1 MSESSKLSLSDIIK
15 STRPSCFLKYFGIFS
30 VALTTLVTSAQ
41 PSPTL
46 FKRMSVSQT
55 GIDFTNSIFE
65 SDTLNILNQANIYN
79 GGGVGIGDFN
89 KDGLM
94 DVYLAGNM
102 VSNKLYLNKGSFT
115 FEDITDLAGV
125 GGHGHWSTGVAVVD
139 IDNNGWPDIYV
150 SASFHSDIKLRT
162 NLLYLN
168 KGLNKVGIPIFEES
182 AAGYGLADDGF
193 STQAYF
199 FDYDRDGDLDMYQVT
214 NEIYD
219 TRTPIHY
226 RMKLT
231 DGSAR
236 NNDRLYRNEGNGKFL
251 NVSKEAG
258 ITIEG
263 WGHAAAI
270 TDINQD
276 GWPDIYVA
284 NDFVSN
290 DLCFIN
296 NKDGTFTNRLDVF
309 FKHTGWNA
317 MGTDAVDV
325 NNDGYVDIISLEML
339 PENNL
344 RKKRMLGG
352 NEYYNYIN
360 NAQYNYNPQYVRNVL
375 QMNSGPTPAGHPVF
389 SDAAFMAG
397 VYQTDWSW
405 CPLVAD
411 FDNDGYRDLIITN
424 GLPRDVTDLDYIEY
438 NNGQSGAGKGF
449 TLAMTDSLPVVKL
462 ANYAYKN
469 TNGIVFEN
477 VTKDWG
483 FEELTFSNGA
493 AFADLDN
500 DGDLDVVINNINDP
514 VFVYENMLDQK
525 RHHLTISLEGPS
537 GNFAGIGA
545 TLRLYFGE
553 SHQLFHEQ
561 QPTRGY
567 LSTNDS
573 RAHFGLGK
581 FFQIDSLVVQ
591 WPDSRRQVLKNLF
604 ADQLLTVSYK
614 NALPVKDKASDF
626 FAKAIYKSSAR
637 NYGLHYKPL
646 EKDFPDYDVQP
657 TLPHKISQSGPSLSV
672 GDIDNDGF
680 EDLYIGGSSGVPGVF
695 FTQNMKGFFT
705 KDSTR
710 FLQKED
716 RFYEDQGTLL
726 FDADNDGDLDLYIV
740 SGSYEIPPDNAFSN
754 DQLFLNNGKGQ
765 FGRALDALPSDLT
778 NGSCVKAADFDGDG
792 DLDLFVGGRVVSA
805 AYPMPPKSFL
815 LRNDNGKFT
824 DVTDQY
830 FPPLKTI
837 GMVTD
842 ALWSDY
848 DNDGKPDLILTG
860 EWLPVIFLKNLGT
873 SFVALKTGLE
883 AQTGWWNSL
892 AAGDF
897 DNDGDTDYIAGNLGL
912 NSNYTASAEEPMI
925 LVAKDIDNNGSIDPM
940 VFCYMKAD
948 DGSRKP
954 FPIASRDDLVSQVI
968 TMRKKFP
975 TFKSYGLASL
985 KEIWS
990 DNDLENSL
998 VAQAT
1003 EMRSCYIENKGG
1015 GYLVMKPLPLEA
1027 QVAPVFGMK
1036 AVDVDGDSNLDLLLV
1051 GNDYG
1056 MDPNSGRHDAFTGLC
1071 LQGDGQGNFNKMPL
1085 FQSGFFV
1092 PGDAKAL
1099 ATLHTAKDEDVLI
1112 ATQNQDS
1119 LLVFSQNN
1127 LITKHTAKWVNL
1139 KADDFSAELTFK
1151 NGRKRKVEFYY
1162 GSTYLSQSSRK
1173 LRIEK
1178 NVRRITVT
1186 NFQGKRRELL

>member
-1 MSESSKLSLSDIIK
+1 MPIINI
-15 STRPSCFLKYFGIFS
+15 RKYGFWCQFIWLLAFSFG
-30 VALTTLVTSAQ
+30 TLFAQ
-41 PSPTL
+41 TPTL
-46 FKRMSVSQT
+46 FRRLPAAQT
-55 GIDFTNSIFE
+55 GIDFANRLTE

-94 DVYLAGNM
+94 DVYLAANM
-102 VSNKLYLNKGSFT
+102 VSNKLYLNKGELK
-115 FEDITDLAGV
+115 FEDITDRAQV
-125 GGHGHWSTGVAVVD
+125 GGQGHWCTGVSVVD
-139 IDNNGWPDIYV
+139 IDGNGWPDIYV
-150 SASFHSDIKLRT
+150 SASFRSDPKLRT

-168 KGLNKVGIPIFEES
+168 TGLNKAGIPVFEES
-182 AAGYGLADDGF
+182 AAAYGLADDGF

-199 FDYDRDGDLDMYQVT
+199 FDYDMDGDLDMYQVT

-219 TRTPIHY
+219 PRTPIYY
-226 RMKLT
+226 RAKLT
-231 DGSAR
+231 DGSAK
-236 NNDRLYRNEGNGKFL
+236 NNDRLYRNEGKGKFVD
-251 NVSKEAG
+251 VSRASG

-296 NKDGTFTNRLDVF
+296 NKNGTFTNSLDKY

-317 MGTDAVDV
+317 MGTDAVDI
-325 NNDGYVDIISLEML
+325 NNDGYVDLISLEML

-344 RKKRMLGG
+344 RKKRMLSG
-352 NEYYNYIN
+352 NEYYNYLN
-360 NAQYNYNPQYVRNVL
+360 NAQYNYNPQYVRNTL
-375 QMNSGPTPAGHPVF
+375 QLNSGPTPLGHPVF
-389 SDAAFMAG
+389 GDAAFLAG

-411 FDNDGYRDLIITN
+411 FDNDGFRDLIITN

-469 TNGIVFEN
+469 TNGLIFEN
-477 VTKDWG
+477 VTRDWG

-493 AFADLDN
+493 VYADLDN
-500 DGDLDVVINNINDP
+500 DGDLDVIINNINDP
-514 VFVYENMLDQK
+514 AFIYENTLDQK
-525 RHHLTISLEGPS
+525 SHHLTVSLNGPT
-537 GNFAGIGA
+537 GNPSAIGA
-545 TLRLYFGE
+545 TIQLYFADGQ
-553 SHQLFHEQ
+553 QLYFEQ

-567 LSTNDS
+567 LSTDDS
-573 RAHFGLGK
+573 RAHFGLGEVSR
-581 FFQIDSLVVQ
+581 IDSLVVR
-591 WPDSRRQVLKNLF
+591 WPDNRRQVLKNIF
-604 ADQLLTVSYK
+604 ADQPLTIFHKDAESKKVKPSILFSNSLFK
-614 NALPVKDKASDF
+614 NS
-626 FAKAIYKSSAR
+626 IN
-637 NYGLHYKPL
+637 NYGLEYKAL
-646 EKDFPDYDVQP
+646 EKDFPDYDVQR
-657 TLPHKISQSGPSLSV
+657 TLPHKISQSGPSISV
-672 GDIDNDGF
+672 GDINNDGF
-680 EDLYIGGSSGVPGVF
+680 EDLYIGGSSGIPGLF
-695 FTQNMKGFFT
+695 FVQDSKGNFK
-705 KDSTR
+705 KDTTR
-710 FLQKED
+710 FLPKEE

-754 DQLFLNNGKGQ
+754 DQLFLNDGKGN
-765 FGRALDALPSDLT
+765 FKRAIDALPANLT

-805 AYPMPPKSFL
+805 AYPVPPRSFL
-815 LRNDNGKFT
+815 LRNDGGKFT
-824 DVTDQY
+824 EVTEQF
-830 FPPLKTI
+830 FPPLKNI

-873 SFVALKTGLE
+873 SFVAFKTGLE
-883 AQTGWWNSL
+883 TQTGWWNSL

-897 DNDGDTDYIAGNLGL
+897 DNDGDIDYIAGNLGL
-912 NSNYTASAEEPMI
+912 NSNYAASPEEPMI
-925 LVAKDIDNNGSIDPM
+925 LVAKDIDSNGSIDPM

-990 DNDLENSL
+990 GSDLENAL
-998 VAQAT
+998 IAQAT
-1003 EMRSCYIENKGG
+1003 EMRTCYIENKGD
-1015 GYLVMKPLPLEA
+1015 GYLEMKPLPLEA
-1027 QVAPVFGMK
+1027 QTAPIFGIK
-1036 AVDVDGDSNLDLLLV
+1036 ADDVDGDGNLDLLLV

-1056 MDPNSGRHDAFTGLC
+1056 IDPNSGRHDAFMGLS
-1071 LQGDGQGNFNKMPL
+1071 LKGDGKGNFSQMPL
-1085 FQSGFFV
+1085 TQSGFFV

-1099 ATLHTAKDEDVLI
+1099 ATLHTGKNEDVLI

-1119 LLVFSQNN
+1119 LLVFSPNN
-1127 LITKHTAKWVNL
+1127 SITKRVAKWEDL
-1139 KADDFSAELTFK
+1139 KADDFSAEITYK
-1151 NGRKRKVEFYY
+1151 NGSKRKVEFYY

-1173 LRIEK
+1173 LPIDK
-1178 NVRRITVT
+1178 NIKKITVT
-1186 NFQGKRRELL
+1186 NFQGKKRELL

>member
-1 MSESSKLSLSDIIK
+1 MSELLKLSLSDIIK
-15 STRPSCFLKYFGIFS
+15 SNKLCYFLKYSGMLLVI
-30 VALTTLVTSAQ
+30 LTTLVTSAQ
-41 PSPTL
+41 PAPTL
-46 FKRMSVSQT
+46 FRRLSPSQT
-55 GIDFTNSIFE
+55 GIDFANRLFE

-79 GGGVGIGDFN
+79 GGGVGIGDFD

-94 DVYLAGNM
+94 DIYLAGNM
-102 VSNKLYLNKGSFT
+102 VTNKLYLNKGSFK
-115 FEDITDLAGV
+115 FEDVTDQSGV
-125 GGHGHWSTGVAVVD
+125 GGQGHWSTGVSVVD

-150 SASFHSDIKLRT
+150 SASFRNDPKLRT
-162 NLLYLN
+162 NLLYIN
-168 KGLNKVGIPIFEES
+168 KGLDKSGILLFEES
-182 AAGYGLADDGF
+182 ATAYGLADDGF

-199 FDYDRDGDLDMYQVT
+199 FDYDKDGDLDMYQVT

-219 TRTPIHY
+219 PRTPIHY
-226 RMKLT
+226 RAKLT
-231 DGSAR
+231 DGSAK
-236 NNDRLYRNEGNGKFL
+236 NNDRLYRNDNGKFTD
-251 NVSKEAG
+251 VSKNAG
-258 ITIEG
+258 ITVEG

-276 GWPDIYVA
+276 GWPDIYVT

-296 NKDGTFTNRLDVF
+296 NKNGTFINSLDKY

-317 MGTDAVDV
+317 MGTDAVDI
-325 NNDGYVDIISLEML
+325 NNDGFVDLISLEML
-339 PENNL
+339 PENNP
-344 RKKRMLGG
+344 RKKRMLSG

-360 NAQYNYNPQYVRNVL
+360 NAQYDYNPQYVRNVL

-389 SDAAFMAG
+389 RDVAFLAG

-411 FDNDGYRDLIITN
+411 FDNDGYRDMIITN

-438 NNGQSGAGKGF
+438 NNGQSGAAKGF
-449 TLAMTDSLPVVKL
+449 TLAMTDSLPVVRL

-469 TNGIVFEN
+469 INGLVFEN

-493 AFADLDN
+493 AYADLDN
-500 DGDLDVVINNINDP
+500 DGDLDVIINNIGDP
-514 VFVYENMLDQK
+514 AFVYENTLDK
-525 RHHLTISLEGPS
+525 ISHYLTVSLVGPP
-537 GNFAGIGA
+537 GNLDGIGA
-545 TLRLYFGE
+545 TLQLYFAE
-553 SHQLFHEQ
+553 NQQLFYEQ

-567 LSTNDS
+567 LSTDDN

-581 FFQIDSLVVQ
+581 ISRIDSLIVR
-591 WPDSRRQVLKNLF
+591 WPDNRWQVLKDVVADRSLTISHKNSIFKKEKPSNLF
-604 ADQLLTVSYK
+604 VNSLYK
-614 NALPVKDKASDF
+614 N
-626 FAKAIYKSSAR
+626 SSKK
-637 NYGLHYKPL
+637 YGLDYL
-646 EKDFPDYDVQP
+646 SIEKDFPDYDVQP

-672 GDIDNDGF
+672 GDINNDGI
-680 EDLYIGGSSGVPGVF
+680 EDLYIGGSSGVPGTF
-695 FTQNMKGFFT
+695 FTQNANGFFT
-705 KDSTR
+705 KNSTL

-754 DQLFLNNGKGQ
+754 DQLFLNNGKGK
-765 FGRALDALPSDLT
+765 FERAIDALPADLT

-805 AYPMPPKSFL
+805 AYPVPPRSFL
-815 LRNDNGKFT
+815 LRNNGGKFT
-824 DVTDQY
+824 DVTEQY
-830 FPPLKTI
+830 FPPLKNI

-848 DNDGKPDLILTG
+848 DNDGKPDLVITG

-873 SFVALKTGLE
+873 SFVAFKTGLE
-883 AQTGWWNSL
+883 SHTGWWNSL
-892 AAGDF
+892 TAGDF
-897 DNDGDTDYIAGNLGL
+897 DNDGDIDYIAGNLGL
-912 NSNYTASAEEPMI
+912 NTNYTASPEEPMI
-925 LVAKDIDNNGSIDPM
+925 LVAKDFDSNGSIDPM

-954 FPIASRDDLVSQVI
+954 FPIASRDDLVSQII

-985 KEIWS
+985 REIWS
-990 DNDLENSL
+990 ESDLENAL

-1003 EMRSCYIENKGG
+1003 EMRSCYIENKGD
-1015 GYLVMKPLPLEA
+1015 GYLEIKALPLEA
-1027 QVAPVFGMK
+1027 QAAPVFGMK
-1036 AVDVDGDSNLDLLLV
+1036 AEDVNGDGNLDLLLV

-1071 LQGDGQGNFNKMPL
+1071 LKGDGKGNFDKMPL
-1085 FQSGFFV
+1085 TRSGFFA

-1099 ATLHTAKDEDVLI
+1099 ATLHTAKNEDILI

-1119 LLVFSQNN
+1119 LLVFSPNAFSTN
-1127 LITKHTAKWVNL
+1127 RIAKWVDL
-1139 KADDFSAELTFK
+1139 KADDFSAEVTYK
-1151 NGRKRKVEFYY
+1151 NGSKRKVEFYY

-1173 LRIEK
+1173 FPIEK
-1178 NVRRITVT
+1178 SMKKITVT
-1186 NFQGKRRELL
+1186 NFQGFKRELL

>member
-1 MSESSKLSLSDIIK
+1 MIV
-15 STRPSCFLKYFGIFS
+15 RKYGMWCQLVVLLAFSIGPIF
-30 VALTTLVTSAQ
+30 AQ
-41 PSPTL
+41 SPTL
-46 FKRMSVSQT
+46 FRRLPASQT
-55 GIDFTNSIFE
+55 GIDFANRLTE

-89 KDGLM
+89 KDGFM

-102 VSNKLYLNKGSFT
+102 VSNKLYLNQGALK
-115 FEDITDLAGV
+115 FEDITDRAKV
-125 GGHGHWSTGVAVVD
+125 GGQGHWCTGVSVVD
-139 IDNNGWPDIYV
+139 IDGNGWPDIYV
-150 SASFHSDIKLRT
+150 SASFRSDPKLRT

-168 KGLNKVGIPIFEES
+168 QGLDKSGVPIFEES
-182 AAGYGLADDGF
+182 AAAYGLADDGF

-199 FDYDRDGDLDMYQVT
+199 FDYDKDGDLDMYQVT

-219 TRTPIHY
+219 PRTPIHY
-226 RMKLT
+226 RAKLT
-231 DGSAR
+231 DGSAK
-236 NNDRLYRNEGNGKFL
+236 NNDRLYRNEGNGKFTD
-251 NVSKEAG
+251 VSKTAG

-296 NKDGTFTNRLDVF
+296 NKNGTFTNSLDKY

-317 MGTDAVDV
+317 MGTDAVDI
-325 NNDGYVDIISLEML
+325 NNDGNVDLISLEML

-344 RKKRMLGG
+344 RKKRMLSG

-389 SDAAFMAG
+389 GDAAFMAG
-397 VYQTDWSW
+397 IYQTDWSW

-438 NNGQSGAGKGF
+438 NNGQSGTSKGF
-449 TLAMTDSLPVVKL
+449 TLAMTDSLPVVRL

-469 TNGIVFEN
+469 TNGLTFEN
-477 VTKDWG
+477 VTKSWG

-493 AFADLDN
+493 AYADLDN
-500 DGDLDVVINNINDP
+500 DGDLDVIINNINDP
-514 VFVYENMLDQK
+514 AFLYENTLDQK
-525 RHHLTISLEGPS
+525 SHFLTVSLSGPT
-537 GNFAGIGA
+537 GNPTGIGA
-545 TLRLYFGE
+545 NIQLYFSGGQ
-553 SHQLFHEQ
+553 QLFFEQ

-567 LSTNDS
+567 LSTDDS

-581 FFQIDSLVVQ
+581 ALRIDSLVLR
-591 WPDSRRQVLKNLF
+591 WPDNKRQILKNVI
-604 ADQLLTVSYK
+604 AGQAITISYK
-614 NALPVKDKASDF
+614 DAQLKKEKSSSLFVNAF
-626 FAKAIYKSSAR
+626 YKSGAEK
-637 NYGLHYKPL
+637 YGLEYKSL
-646 EKDFPDYDVQP
+646 EKDFPDFDVQP
-657 TLPHKISQSGPSLSV
+657 TLPHKLSQSGPSLAV
-672 GDIDNDGF
+672 GDIDKNGF
-680 EDLYIGGSSGVPGVF
+680 EDLYVGGSSGIAGVF
-695 FTQNMKGFFT
+695 FMQNANGSFI

-754 DQLFLNNGKGQ
+754 DRLFLNDGKGK
-765 FGRALDALPSDLT
+765 FNRAADALPAELT

-805 AYPMPPKSFL
+805 AYPVPPRSFL
-815 LRNDNGKFT
+815 LRNDGGKFT

-830 FPPLKTI
+830 FPPLENI

-873 SFVALKTGLE
+873 SFVAFKTGLE
-883 AQTGWWNSL
+883 SQTGWWNSL
-892 AAGDF
+892 TAGDF
-897 DNDGDTDYIAGNLGL
+897 DNDGDIDYIAGNLGL
-912 NSNYTASAEEPMI
+912 NSNYTASPEEPMI
-925 LVAKDIDNNGSIDPM
+925 LVAKDFDSNGSIDPM

-985 KEIWS
+985 KEILS
-990 DNDLENSL
+990 DSDLENSL

-1003 EMRSCYIENKGG
+1003 EMRSCYIENKGD
-1015 GYLVMKPLPLEA
+1015 GYLEIKPLPLEA
-1027 QVAPVFGMK
+1027 QTAPIFGTK
-1036 AVDVDGDSNLDLLLV
+1036 AEDVDGDGNLDLLLV

-1071 LQGDGQGNFNKMPL
+1071 LKGDGKGNFNTIPL
-1085 FQSGFFV
+1085 TKSGFFV

-1099 ATLHTAKDEDVLI
+1099 ATLHTANNEDILI

-1119 LLVFSQNN
+1119 LLVYSPNGSM
-1127 LITKHTAKWVNL
+1127 TKRIAKWVDL
-1139 KADDFSAELTFK
+1139 KEDDFSAEIVYK
-1151 NGRKRKVEFYY
+1151 DGRKRKVEFYY

-1173 LRIEK
+1173 FPIEK
-1178 NVRRITVT
+1178 SMKKITVT
-1186 NFQGKRRELL
+1186 SFQGSKRELL